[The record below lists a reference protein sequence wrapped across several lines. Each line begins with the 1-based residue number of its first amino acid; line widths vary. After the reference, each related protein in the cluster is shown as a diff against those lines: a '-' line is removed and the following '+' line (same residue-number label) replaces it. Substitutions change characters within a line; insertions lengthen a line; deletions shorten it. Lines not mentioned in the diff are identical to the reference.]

1 MDEAKQK
8 QVKTLGL
15 IVLAIVGIGAAVYS
29 GVTSLSPPK
38 ENIVGSL
45 DGTGPGST
53 VAPRGMRDA
62 AAGEGRPAG
71 EERPVGGR

>member
-1 MDEAKQK
+1 MDEGKQK

-29 GVTSLSPPK
+29 GVTSLTPEK
-38 ENIVGSL
+38 EHIVGSL

-53 VAPRGMRDA
+53 VAPKGMRDA
-62 AAGEGRPAG
+62 AAGEGQPKN
-71 EERPVGGR
+71 ESRPVVSH